1 MNDWIKAMVGGI
13 IFILLFI
20 VFGFIAGQEDGYK
33 DGQID
38 ALVGKIVYCLER
50 QANSELIWMY
60 RKEGCEK

>member
-1 MNDWIKAMVGGI
+1 MSDWIKVMVGGI

-20 VFGFIAGQEDGYK
+20 TFGFIVGRENGYK

-38 ALVGKIVYCLER
+38 ALTGKIVYCLER
-50 QANSELIWMY
+50 QANNELIWMY